1 MFIQVHGGIFS
12 GFCYTII
19 YLGYTYIPLFIV
31 ASFYK
36 FVVSFALL
44 SSLQVKVGKYVAHP
58 HLRDLIVMQYVIRL
72 NGQL

>member
-1 MFIQVHGGIFS
+1 MVVFS
-12 GFCYTII
+12 VVSATQII

-31 ASFYK
+31 CSFYK
-36 FVVSFALL
+36 FVVNFALL
-44 SSLQVKVGKYVAHP
+44 SSLQVKVGKYVAYP